1 MSNLVTTGTL
11 PQSVAAMGIDEPT
24 WNALKNSIYPGA
36 RDDSVVMA
44 VSYCVAR
51 QLDPLMKPVHLVPM
65 SVKDA
70 QSGKNEWRDVVMP
83 GIGLYRIQADRSG
96 SYAGA
101 NEPEFGDDIT
111 KTLNGVEITFPAWCK
126 YTVCKSMPDG
136 KIVEF
141 SAKEYWMENYA
152 TAGRDNPAPNAMWKK
167 RPYGQLAKCA
177 EAQALRKAWPEIGQ
191 QPTAEE
197 MEGKSLDISDAKD
210 VTPHKETQ
218 TPLTLP
224 HYPADKFNQNLPGWQ
239 KMIESG
245 SKKADAVIA
254 TVSTKFTLSEAQ
266 TKAIRKLEPI
276 DANH

>member
-1 MSNLVTTGTL
+1 
-11 PQSVAAMGIDEPT
+11 
-24 WNALKNSIYPGA
+24 
-36 RDDSVVMA
+36 MA

-126 YTVCKSMPDG
+126 YTVSKSMPDG

-197 MEGKSLDISDAKD
+197 MEGKSLDINDAKD

-218 TPLTLP
+218 APLTLP
-224 HYPADKFNQNLPGWQ
+224 HYPADKFSANLPGWQ
-239 KMIESG
+239 KMIETG
-245 SKKADAVIA
+245 NKKAEAVIA

-266 TKAIRKLEPI
+266 TEAIRKLEPI